1 MLSAPPPSAL
11 LLSPHP
17 LALEALRS
25 ALVPLGVRVVGVRL
39 PHSAHPDL
47 SQLDAAPGALVVID
61 ACYPPVGA
69 ERVVALVMG
78 AIPAARALVLTDG
91 LDETLTFRLLRLGVK
106 GLVPYERVAEQ
117 LGPALQGVAK
127 GGFWVPR
134 DMLSRFV
141 DSLLQAGAARHTL
154 HPAGLSSRE
163 NDVLDCLLENLSNKE
178 IGSRLNIAE
187 RTVKFHVS
195 NLLGKFGVQRRADLI
210 LQAYQARSDPG
221 GERPATLRDRGDLTT

>member
-1 MLSAPPPSAL
+1 MPSVPAPHAL

-17 LALEALRS
+17 LALEALRA
-25 ALVPLGVRVVGVRL
+25 ALAPLGVQAVGTRL

-47 SQLDAAPGALVVID
+47 SQLSADPGSLVVID
-61 ACYPPVGA
+61 ACYPPIGA
-69 ERVVALVMG
+69 ERVVAVVMG
-78 AIPAARALVLTDG
+78 AISAARVLVLTDG

-106 GLVPYERVAEQ
+106 GVVAYERVAEQ
-117 LGPALQGVAK
+117 LAPAVQAVAK

-134 DMLSRFV
+134 EMLSRFV

-154 HPAGLSSRE
+154 HPVGLSSRE

-178 IGSRLNIAE
+178 IASRLNIAE

-210 LQAYQARSDPG
+210 LQAYQARSL
-221 GERPATLRDRGDLTT
+221 ETARV

>member
-1 MLSAPPPSAL
+1 MLSASTTDAL

-17 LALEALRS
+17 LALEALRA

-78 AIPAARALVLTDG
+78 AVSAARALVLTDG

-106 GLVPYERVAEQ
+106 GLVPHERVAEQ
-117 LGPALQGVAK
+117 LAPAVQAVAK

-134 DMLSRFV
+134 GMLSRFV
-141 DSLLQAGAARHTL
+141 DSLLQTGAARHTL

-178 IGSRLNIAE
+178 IASRLNIAE

-210 LQAYQARSDPG
+210 LQAYQAKSM
-221 GERPATLRDRGDLTT
+221 EPAKV

>member
-1 MLSAPPPSAL
+1 MPSASGPGGL
-11 LLSPHP
+11 LFSPHP
-17 LALEALRS
+17 LALEALRRS
-25 ALVPLGVRVVGVRL
+25 LGALELRFENVRL

-47 SQLDAAPGALVVID
+47 TRLDAPPGTVCVID

-78 AIPAARALVLTDG
+78 AVPAARALVLADG
-91 LDETLTFRLLRLGVK
+91 PEETLAFRLLRLGVK
-106 GLVPYERVAEQ
+106 GLVAYERVEEQ
-117 LGPALQGVAK
+117 LVPALQAVAK

-134 DMLSRFV
+134 ELLSRFV
-141 DSLLQAGAARHTL
+141 DSLLQTGAARQTL
-154 HPAGLSSRE
+154 HPVGLSSRE

-178 IGSRLNIAE
+178 IASRLNISE

-210 LQAYQARSDPG
+210 LQAYQARSPV
-221 GERPATLRDRGDLTT
+221 EAVRS

>member
-1 MLSAPPPSAL
+1 MLSAPGPHAL

-17 LALEALRS
+17 LALEALRA
-25 ALVPLGVRVVGVRL
+25 ALLPLGVSAVGVRL

-47 SQLDAAPGALVVID
+47 SQLDAAAGSLVVID

-69 ERVVALVMG
+69 ERVVAIVMG
-78 AIPAARALVLTDG
+78 AVSGARALVLTDG

-117 LGPALQGVAK
+117 LAPALQAVAK

-134 DMLSRFV
+134 DLLSRFV
-141 DSLLQAGAARHTL
+141 DSLLQTGAARHTL
-154 HPAGLSSRE
+154 HPVGLSSRE

-178 IGSRLNIAE
+178 IASRLNIAE

-195 NLLGKFGVQRRADLI
+195 NLLAKFGVQRRADLI
-210 LQAYQARSDPG
+210 LQAYQALPDPG
-221 GERPATLRDRGDLTT
+221 GHVQQLSGIGKV